1 MHLNADAVRALLT
14 PAAILDYYE
23 IARRGNRQLSVRQC
37 PQCGQLKRGSVSIH
51 AESGL
56 WQCHHCGAHGG
67 IFDLV
72 AGYAGLDR
80 KTDFVRIVQQAAVIA
95 GVPHG
100 MPDEERD
107 RLLAEHRAR
116 RAEAS
121 ERAEARRAR
130 IRERMPMFWN
140 SLERRSVKGECYL
153 RDRGIDPAPLRG
165 RDAVRYLTNGD
176 PAMALHDLAT
186 GQVVGIQYRHISGNP
201 KLTCQTGSQASGAC
215 LLGKVAE
222 VGRLTIL
229 VEGLADTLVA
239 RLAWPDAVIFGAPGA
254 EHLETIATAVAPHV
268 ARTSGILLVVPDDDP
283 NKADGSVGVG
293 IKNAARAVV
302 AAMNAGL
309 ELVDGVRQDDEAKV
323 QIVDLGRNLLDQR
336 NHDLADAWG
345 KARWRWKWPEVAT

>member
-1 MHLNADAVRALLT
+1 MRLDADAVRALLT

-23 IARRGNRQLSVRQC
+23 IERRGGFQLSVRLC

-51 AESGL
+51 AENGL
-56 WQCHHCGAHGG
+56 WRCHSCGARGG

-80 KTDFVRIVQQAAVIA
+80 KTDFGRVVRQAAVIA

-107 RLLAEHRAR
+107 RLLAEHRTK
-116 RAEAS
+116 RAELSAR
-121 ERAEARRAR
+121 EEARRAR
-130 IRERMPMFWN
+130 IRARMPMIWN
-140 SLERRSVKGECYL
+140 GLDRRSVKGEGYL
-153 RDRGIDPAPLRG
+153 RDRGIDPEPLRA
-165 RDAVRYLTNGD
+165 RDVVRFLTNGD

-186 GQVVGIQYRHISGNP
+186 GEIVGIQYRHLSGAR

-222 VGRLTIL
+222 IGRLTVL

-239 RLAWPDAVIFGAPGA
+239 RLAWPDAAIFGAPGA
-254 EHLETIATAVAPHV
+254 EHLETIAIAIAPHV
-268 ARTSGILLVVPDDDP
+268 VRARGVLLVVPDDDP
-283 NKADGSVGVG
+283 DKADGSVGVG

-302 AAMNAGL
+302 AAMSAGL
-309 ELVDGVRQDDEAKV
+309 ELVDRVRQDDEAKM
-323 QIVDLGRNLLDQR
+323 QIVDLGKNLADQR
-336 NHDLADAWG
+336 HHDLADAW
-345 KARWRWKWPEVAT
+345 KMSRWRWKWPT